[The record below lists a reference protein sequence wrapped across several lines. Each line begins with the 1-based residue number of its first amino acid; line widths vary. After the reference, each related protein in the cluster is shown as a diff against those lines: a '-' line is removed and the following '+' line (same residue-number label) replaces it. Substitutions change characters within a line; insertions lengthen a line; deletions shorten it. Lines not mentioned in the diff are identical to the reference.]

1 MEEWLILWQKM
12 KMHQMRWQ
20 DIRRFMRLESYKRYQ
35 QGENTLFDLT
45 DAQSVDN
52 SAPQQETSKL
62 GQMAGILIALAV
74 LILIV
79 VVVLVIRNSHNNKK
93 QKRSKIKKSAGSRR
107 TR

>member
-1 MEEWLILWQKM
+1 MAHSLAENENAPDAMAGYQTLYA
-12 KMHQMRWQ
+12 
-20 DIRRFMRLESYKRYQ
+20 LESYKRYQ

-52 SAPQQETSKL
+52 SAPQQEISKL

-74 LILIV
+74 LILIM

-93 QKRSKIKKSAGSRR
+93 QKEVKLKKVQEAEEQDDWN
-107 TR
+107 